1 MAAPSTG
8 RRRQTGRRGALG
20 SPKPARSGTDGRI
33 RLLRLAF
40 VVFLVLVG
48 GKAVALASSS
58 QHLAKYAVDQQTA
71 EVPLPAPRGSILD
84 RNGDELAVGKPQ
96 QTVFATPYLL
106 DDPRA
111 AADELCDALQ
121 INRRRKREQ
130 VEKALVAA
138 VKHDLG
144 FCYVARKVDPEYAKA
159 AVGLGIP
166 GVGSYAEEKR
176 MYPLKGTAAQVVGF
190 AGTDNEGLA
199 GIELVYDEQLSG
211 KPGSETVV
219 QRPCRAHPADRAPE
233 AAGLRLGRP
242 PHARQRDPVHRRG
255 RAREDRPQHR
265 RQVRDGHRDGPAH
278 RRGPRHGQRHR
289 RGVPRVRQGQG
300 GGQEPLH
307 HRRATSPGSIFK
319 VVTISGALADG
330 TVTPEQ
336 KFTLPP
342 SIWVSDREINE
353 SHPRGTVTYSVG
365 EILQWSSNVGAVTI
379 GQEMGQE
386 DLYKWEKAFGF
397 GDLTGIDFPGE
408 SGGIVKPPEDWWESS
423 IGNIPMGQGIAVT
436 AMQMTS
442 AFSTVAYNGW
452 QVKPR
457 LVAQVGTEVYDTVE
471 KHRVLPGKVARQ
483 VREMLRVAV
492 DEGTGTK
499 ARIPGYDVA
508 GKTGTAEMA
517 LADGSGYAKGI
528 YTASFVGMAPADH
541 PRLVVLVRGQR
552 DPHVRRRR
560 RCSGGQEDHAVR
572 APAPGDRAV
581 SEGPAGASERR
592 GGLLESAPMKLSELV
607 QGVSGATVRGDPG
620 HRDPGSRLPHA

>member
-1 MAAPSTG
+1 MAAPSKG
-8 RRRQTGRRGALG
+8 RRRQAGRRGALG

-33 RLLRLAF
+33 RLLRVAF
-40 VVFLVLVG
+40 LVFLVLVG

-58 QHLAKYAVDQQTA
+58 QHLAEYAVNQQTD

-111 AADELCDALQ
+111 AAEELCDALQ
-121 INRRRKREQ
+121 IDRRRKREA
-130 VEKALVAA
+130 VEKDLVRAA
-138 VKHDLG
+138 KRDDG
-144 FCYVARKVDPEYAKA
+144 FCFVARKVDPELAKA
-159 AVGLGIP
+159 AVALGIP

-199 GIELVYDEQLSG
+199 GIELVYDEQLAG

-219 QRPCRAHPADRAPE
+219 
-233 AAGLRLGRP
+233 
-242 PHARQRDPVHRRG
+242 RDP
-255 RAREDRPQHR
+255 A
-265 RQVRDGHRDGPAH
+265 GHTLRT
-278 RRGPRHGQRHR
+278 
-289 RGVPRVRQGQG
+289 VRQKLPVSGSDVRLTLDSEIQYTAEDVLEKTVRSTG
-300 GGQEPLH
+300 GKSAMGIVMDPRTGEVLAMANVTGEGFH
-307 HRRATSPGSIFK
+307 GFGKDKEADKNRCITDVYEPGSIFK

-330 TVTPEQ
+330 TVTPKQ

-353 SHPRGTVTYSVG
+353 SHARGTVTYSVG

-379 GQEMGQE
+379 GQKMGP
-386 DLYKWEKAFGF
+386 DGLYKWEKAFGF
-397 GDLTGIDFPGE
+397 GKLTGIDFPGE

-452 QVKPR
+452 QVQPR
-457 LVAQVGTEVYDTVE
+457 LVAQVGTDVYDTVE
-471 KHRVLPGKVARQ
+471 KRRVLPGKVARQ

-492 DEGTGTK
+492 EEGTGTM
-499 ARIPGYDVA
+499 ARVPGYDVA

-517 LADGSGYAKGI
+517 LPDGGGYAKGV

-541 PRLVVLVRGQR
+541 PRLVVLVA
-552 DPHVRRRR
+552 V
-560 RCSGGQEDHAVR
+560 SGTPMYGGDAA
-572 APAPGDRAV
+572 APAVKKIMQFA
-581 SEGPAGASERR
+581 
-592 GGLLESAPMKLSELV
+592 LQHLEIAP
-607 QGVSGATVRGDPG
+607 
-620 HRDPGSRLPHA
+620 